1 MDGNFFFVVGIVLV
15 LAAVGL
21 AFLGIR
27 ESDRFPTSRAML
39 VGGIVIFAAVV
50 ATTMAFAVVKSKDEQ
65 DKRNEELAKEDEQQ
79 AGNAAQAAS
88 AGTTLQIST
97 PSGTALAYNQ
107 KQVGAPAGEVTIDF
121 QNNEPLAHDVAVADT
136 SGKVLGQT
144 ELVTSGS
151 ASTSINLPAGNYVFY
166 CTVPGHREAGMVGNL
181 VATGGPAS
189 RPQAAPRRSS
199 RRHLARSGSCR

>member
-79 AGNAAQAAS
+79 AGNAAQAGS

-107 KQVGAPAGEVTIDF
+107 KQVGAPAGDVTIDF

-144 ELVTSGS
+144 QLVTSGS

-166 CTVPGHREAGMVGNL
+166 CTVPGHREAGMAGNL
-181 VATGGPAS
+181 VATGGPAK
-189 RPQAAPRRSS
+189 PAAGG
-199 RRHLARSGSCR
+199 AKKK

>member
-79 AGNAAQAAS
+79 AGNAAPSGS

-107 KQVGAPAGEVTIDF
+107 KQVGAPAGDVTIDF

-166 CTVPGHREAGMVGNL
+166 CTVPGHREAGMEGNL
-181 VATGGPAS
+181 VATGGPAK
-189 RPQAAPRRSS
+189 PAAGG
-199 RRHLARSGSCR
+199 AKKK